1 MSETARVALAFLLA
15 IPIGVYAPALSV
27 HWLVRLVVTAALF
40 ALVLVPAD
48 PPVTVYLCAAA
59 ATLALA
65 ALKDSPKA
73 LFPSLALAML
83 AALLFS
89 SASEV
94 WDAIDSLASS
104 DDVITVAAGWAVTVF
119 AGGALIGLTVPMMLG
134 APPGATPISQGDRG
148 PETPEG
154 HPGAGRA
161 IGWLERSLV
170 FAFVLAGVPEAAAI
184 VFAAKSIARFA
195 SLDQRPF
202 AEYYL
207 IGSLASVAVAVA
219 GAAATRAILGEP
231 VL

>member
-1 MSETARVALAFLLA
+1 LAV
-15 IPIGVYAPALSV
+15 PIGLYAPAISV
-27 HWLVRLVVTAALF
+27 HWVVRPLVVAALF
-40 ALVLVPAD
+40 VVVLAPAS

-59 ATLALA
+59 ATA
-65 ALKDSPKA
+65 AFPVLKDSPRA
-73 LFPSLALAML
+73 LFASLGLAMV

-89 SASEV
+89 SASAV

-104 DDVITVAAGWAVTVF
+104 DNVVTVAAGGAVTVF
-119 AGGALIGLTVPMMLG
+119 AGGAVIGLTVPMMLG
-134 APPGATPISQGDRG
+134 APPGAAPISQDDTGA
-148 PETPEG
+148 ETPEG

-161 IGWLERSLV
+161 IGWLERSLI